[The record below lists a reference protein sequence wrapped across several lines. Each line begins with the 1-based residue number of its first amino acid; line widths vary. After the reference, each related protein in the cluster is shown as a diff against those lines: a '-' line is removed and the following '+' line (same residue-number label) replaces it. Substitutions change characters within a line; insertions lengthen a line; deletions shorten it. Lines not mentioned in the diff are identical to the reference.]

1 MPSKSVIALT
11 GKYIRKREV
20 YYLVLTNKTPE
31 EKVNSLFD
39 RVAPEYDSMNNWISM
54 GLEKNWRRETMKRL
68 NIKVDSKLL
77 DVCCG
82 TGTWTADL
90 ANELSN
96 EGHVTGLDFSK
107 EMLKLAET
115 KLIDVEQRKNIDLV
129 QGNAMELP
137 FADNSF
143 AGTTIGFGLRNV
155 PDASQVLS
163 EMTRVVKPGGFV
175 ACLETSQPQKFFV
188 KSVWNIFFKLVPVIA
203 KVRGNNYADYD
214 YLQKTT
220 KEFVSANRL
229 KEMFEKVGLQKVTYK
244 QFSLGAVV
252 LHIGYK
258 SL

>member
-1 MPSKSVIALT
+1 M
-11 GKYIRKREV
+11 
-20 YYLVLTNKTPE
+20 VLTNKTPE

-54 GLEKNWRRETMKRL
+54 GLQKNWRRETMKRL
-68 NIKVDSKLL
+68 DIKTNSKLL

-82 TGTWTADL
+82 TGAWTADI
-90 ANELSN
+90 ASELGES
-96 EGHVTGLDFSK
+96 GHVTGLDFSK
-107 EMLKLAET
+107 EMLRLAEGKMLNT
-115 KLIDVEQRKNIDLV
+115 KQKAKIDLV
-129 QGNAMELP
+129 QGDAMELP

-143 AGTTIGFGLRNV
+143 DGATIGFGLRNV

-163 EMTRVVKPGGFV
+163 EMTRVVRPGGFV
-175 ACLETSQPQKFFV
+175 ACLETSQPQNVVV
-188 KSVWNIFFKLVPVIA
+188 KSVWNVFFKLVPVIA

-229 KEMFEKVGLQKVTYK
+229 KEMFEETGLRKVTYQ

-252 LHIGYK
+252 LHVGYK
-258 SL
+258 KEL

>member
-1 MPSKSVIALT
+1 M
-11 GKYIRKREV
+11 
-20 YYLVLTNKTPE
+20 
-31 EKVNSLFD
+31 NSLFD

-54 GLEKNWRRETMKRL
+54 GLQKKWRKETMKKL
-68 NIKVDSKLL
+68 DIKNDSEIL

-82 TGTWTADL
+82 TGAWTADL
-90 ANELSN
+90 ARGLGES
-96 EGHVTGLDFSK
+96 GHVTGLDFSK

-115 KLIDVEQRKNIDLV
+115 KLVNYEQKSKIKLV
-129 QGNAMELP
+129 QGNAMDLP
-137 FADNSF
+137 FTDNSF
-143 AGTTIGFGLRNV
+143 NGATIGFGLRNV

-163 EMTRVVKPGGFV
+163 EMLRVVKPGGFV
-175 ACLETSQPQKFFV
+175 ACLETSQPQNMIV

-203 KVRGNNYADYD
+203 KIRGNNYADYD

-229 KEMFEKVGLQKVTYK
+229 KEMFEEVGLQKVTYK

-258 SL
+258 KM

>member
-1 MPSKSVIALT
+1 M
-11 GKYIRKREV
+11 
-20 YYLVLTNKTPE
+20 VLTNKTPE
-31 EKVNSLFD
+31 DKVNSLFD

-54 GLEKNWRRETMKRL
+54 GLQKKWRKETMKKL
-68 NIKVDSKLL
+68 DIKNDSEIL

-82 TGTWTADL
+82 TGAWTADL
-90 ANELSN
+90 ARGLGES
-96 EGHVTGLDFSK
+96 GHVTGLDFSK

-115 KLIDVEQRKNIDLV
+115 KLVNYEQKSKIKLV
-129 QGNAMELP
+129 QGNAMDLP
-137 FADNSF
+137 FTDNSF
-143 AGTTIGFGLRNV
+143 NGATIGFGLRNV

-163 EMTRVVKPGGFV
+163 EMLRVVKPGGFV
-175 ACLETSQPQKFFV
+175 ACLETSQPQNMIV

-203 KVRGNNYADYD
+203 KIRGNNYADYD

-229 KEMFEKVGLQKVTYK
+229 KEMFEEVGLQKVTYK

-258 SL
+258 KM